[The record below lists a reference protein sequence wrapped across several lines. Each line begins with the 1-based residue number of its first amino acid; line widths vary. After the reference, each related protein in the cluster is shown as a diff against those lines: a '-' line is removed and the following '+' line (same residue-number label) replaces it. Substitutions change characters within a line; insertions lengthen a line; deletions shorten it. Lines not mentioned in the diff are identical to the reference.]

1 MDRVQAEDGHQI
13 QRQRLSPG
21 QPPPGLAPPPGL
33 QKQFG
38 QNTVAPLNNLKGNKP
53 PGMSLGSLASEHMLT
68 QPASELENVMPGS
81 LSAFSLHQVQSSKS
95 DDAVER
101 IREPIN
107 SNPSIAFPTKNHLER
122 GGFVPSLAGL
132 TVSPVPNG
140 ERSLG
145 SLAAN
150 HISGLTNPASYP
162 SLGSLAASHL
172 STPISNQP
180 ALNPFSVTNSEYCS
194 GRGNISNTSSPTLVN
209 LSSSHIQ
216 AGSGSSLGSLASNHL
231 STLPTGKSLG
241 SLAAQHLSDANT
253 SLCSLTSNHSRMNSS
268 EKSKVAQVVDLTS
281 ALRSNSLEPAT
292 PLPVLTKRME
302 VAYINNLVY

>member
-107 SNPSIAFPTKNHLER
+107 SNPSIAFPTKIPIGILEGFHCHLFFR
-122 GGFVPSLAGL
+122 
-132 TVSPVPNG
+132 T
-140 ERSLG
+140 
-145 SLAAN
+145 
-150 HISGLTNPASYP
+150 
-162 SLGSLAASHL
+162 
-172 STPISNQP
+172 
-180 ALNPFSVTNSEYCS
+180 
-194 GRGNISNTSSPTLVN
+194 
-209 LSSSHIQ
+209 
-216 AGSGSSLGSLASNHL
+216 
-231 STLPTGKSLG
+231 
-241 SLAAQHLSDANT
+241 
-253 SLCSLTSNHSRMNSS
+253 
-268 EKSKVAQVVDLTS
+268 EKFDRL
-281 ALRSNSLEPAT
+281 
-292 PLPVLTKRME
+292 
-302 VAYINNLVY
+302 